1 MAVILG
7 GILSFLVKYLLFK
20 KQVEE
25 KDCRAQVVHEWQ
37 CVKHIHHEE

>member
-1 MAVILG
+1 MACDSGRYFI
-7 GILSFLVKYLLFK
+7 FLVKYLLFK